1 MTSRFSGVIPLS
13 LTMFRE
19 NGLVDESLQRA
30 FLEYQLEAGVH
41 ALFVCGT
48 YGSGPLM
55 PPAQRKK
62 LCDIAVSQARSRIP
76 VMVHV
81 GTADTETAI
90 ELAQHAES
98 VGAAAVASVPPFYFA
113 HSEESIINHFSALVR
128 SVGIPVFA
136 YNNPK
141 TTGFVI
147 SPSLAVELGMI
158 GVVGMKDS
166 SFDIISFVQTMDKA
180 REAGVDFEMII
191 GTEALWCPAALAG
204 AQAMVAGV
212 ANVFPELVVD
222 FYNQTVENG
231 VQAASSMQ
239 PRFMRIRD
247 MLKIGPT
254 IPTCHAMLEL
264 RGLPAGRP
272 RLPFE
277 PINAAQKE
285 KVRSAMIEEGLL

>member
-1 MTSRFSGVIPLS
+1 MAWRFLGVIPPS
-13 LTMFRE
+13 MTMFGE
-19 NGLVDESLQRA
+19 DGLIDESLQQA
-30 FLEYQLEAGVH
+30 FLEYQIEAGVH
-41 ALFVCGT
+41 GLFICGT

-55 PPAQRKK
+55 PAAQRKR
-62 LCDIAVSQARSRIP
+62 LCEIAVSQARSRIP
-76 VMVHV
+76 VIAHV
-81 GTADTETAI
+81 GTTDTETAI

-98 VGAAAVASVPPFYFA
+98 AGAAAVASVPPFYFA
-113 HSEESIINHFSALVR
+113 HSERSIIAHFSALVG
-128 SVGIPVFA
+128 SVEIPVFA

-147 SPSLAVELGMI
+147 TPAMAVQLGTI

-166 SFDIISFVQTMDKA
+166 SFDIISFMQTIDKTK
-180 REAGVDFEMII
+180 RAGIGFEMII

-222 FYNQTVENG
+222 FYAQTAENG
-231 VQAASSMQ
+231 VQAASAMQ
-239 PRFMRIRD
+239 PRLLRIRD

-254 IPTCHAMLEL
+254 ISTCHAMLEL
-264 RGLPAGRP
+264 RGLPSGRP

-277 PINAAQKE
+277 PLNAIQKE
-285 KVRSAMIEEGLL
+285 RVRTAMIEDGLL